1 MNYRYYEQGA
11 CFYLNDL
18 GSIFTVRVNGGSLVY
33 YSKDTRLVA
42 PVRQLIESY
51 TESLEFIDKN
61 NLDVVL
67 NEITQKE
74 IKLHISEY
82 LKGKA
87 PLEADCKLAKALK
100 LQGKVG
106 FSINRKASVSAKDKL
121 KRLRKGDQNTLL
133 DQYAALDANHVR
145 FDDMYMKG
153 RISVIGRTDTP
164 NAILMG
170 IRATGIRDIVRKPD
184 MDSDIELSYP
194 DKKLA
199 IIVFRLR
206 LDSNGSKEVLRLID
220 SKLKS
225 LIRRRQS
232 LDASGY
238 SYIPVWVF
246 ESDDCEIV
254 ELESC
259 FANILQYIRAVNS
272 LKVEYGCNVELTYGY
287 KHTAF
292 IALQTAKSFFERKNV
307 QSVFD
312 SESYSGLEEANSLK
326 YSDAQEGFLKTFL
339 LHVCRFEKS
348 VTSRMIKNGFTIR
361 SASTQSM
368 NQLKEAYELD
378 NREAAIIYTALNSKR

>member
-61 NLDVVL
+61 SLDVVL

-153 RISVIGRTDTP
+153 RINVIGRTETP

-170 IRATGIRDIVRKPD
+170 IRSTGIRDIVRKPD

-206 LDSNGSKEVLRLID
+206 LGSNDAKEVLRLID

-232 LDASGY
+232 LNASGY

>member
-61 NLDVVL
+61 SLDVVL

-206 LDSNGSKEVLRLID
+206 LGSNDAKEVLRLID

-232 LDASGY
+232 LNASGY